1 MDRALERLL
10 FTGTKIPGDHDSGAH
25 GNTVEKADQK
35 KNQVAGRADC
45 GQGIAPEK
53 ISHNEG
59 IGHVIKL
66 LKKVSEKEGNGE
78 SDDAFP
84 DRSLGHRSGV
94 FCL

>member
-10 FTGTKIPGDHDSGAH
+10 FTGAKIPGDHDSGAH

-84 DRSLGHRSGV
+84 DRSLGHRSGG